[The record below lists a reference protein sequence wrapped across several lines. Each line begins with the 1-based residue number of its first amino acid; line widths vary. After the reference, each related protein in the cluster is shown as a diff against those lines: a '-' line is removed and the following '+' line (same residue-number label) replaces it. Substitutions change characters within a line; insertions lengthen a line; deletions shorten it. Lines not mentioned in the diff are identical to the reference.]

1 MHKPASVS
9 QRVLFEDVAQ
19 AAMHVG
25 SALHGCMRTLLTEHG
40 SSRALG
46 RALSIDKMLAW
57 QAFTIATA
65 HDPGAILAALPGRP
79 GLDTVLSAL
88 RRAGCDIAAVEASLA
103 SLDSALNQRNIT
115 RAQLRS
121 MAVGGSDAETRKR
134 TEMRL
139 HRQAFKANAAIRGT
153 WVAGR
158 VGAMLVTPGSRADVV
173 SVTALTL
180 VHGLV
185 RSVSMGP
192 IPVYVPLVS
201 VPDGDS
207 RDARVGT
214 STDHP
219 SWCRALVPSLCSLP
233 LSPGEVTMIKFAG
246 GDAVLVDPD
255 PHRRSAIDLAFAE
268 SIRDAGPSQRTERS
282 REAMWVMPLAL
293 PMETAVLDILV
304 HSSLTEVDP
313 RAFQYFSMTP
323 AQLPNDQPELLRYP
337 VELEAGWLRSSRL
350 PRRIAA
356 ANATY
361 DRLLEHGATVSG
373 TKLRDFRHFRV
384 QQEYPPTPTSLV
396 VRWDLPQR

>member
-19 AAMHVG
+19 AAMRVG
-25 SALHGCMRTLLTEHG
+25 SALHACMGALLTDHG

-65 HDPGAILAALPGRP
+65 HDPGAILAALPGKP
-79 GLDTVLSAL
+79 GLETVLSAL
-88 RRAGCDIAAVEASLA
+88 RKAGCDSSLVDSALAA
-103 SLDSALNQRNIT
+103 LDSALSQRNIT
-115 RAQLRS
+115 RAQLRA

-153 WVAGR
+153 WVAAR
-158 VGAMLVTPGSRADVV
+158 VGAMLITPGSRPDVV
-173 SVTALTL
+173 SVTALTM

-185 RSVSMGP
+185 RSVAMGP
-192 IPVYVPLVS
+192 IPVYVPLIS
-201 VPDGDS
+201 VPDGES
-207 RDARVGT
+207 RDARIGT
-214 STDHP
+214 ASDHP

-246 GDAVLVDPD
+246 GHAVLVDPD
-255 PHRRSAIDLAFAE
+255 PHRRSAIDLSFAE
-268 SIRDAGPSQRTERS
+268 SIRDAGPSRRS
-282 REAMWVMPLAL
+282 GESHEAMWVMPLAL

-304 HSSLTEVDP
+304 HASLPEVDP
-313 RAFQYFSMTP
+313 QAIQYFSMTP

-337 VELEAGWLRSSRL
+337 VELEAGWVRSARL

-356 ANATY
+356 ATTTY
-361 DRLLEHGATVSG
+361 EKLLDHGATISG
-373 TKLRDFRHFRV
+373 TKLRDFRHYRV

-396 VRWDLPQR
+396 VRWQLPE